1 MNDFVSKIMMR
12 KSEPILENEI
22 PNDILQNVFKCALTA
37 PVHKNLRNWHF
48 YYFSEKKRDE
58 LGQLISP
65 KKEFYSDNL
74 QFESDLKKFNS
85 KFYNSP
91 AYLICVLKVDNNH
104 AVPVTEQYVTI
115 GAVIQQIIIS
125 TELLGY
131 ACYWRTGKWCVNN
144 DLREFL
150 NLSPHDSIVGFISLG
165 SKLNRT
171 PRKTVVDQK
180 DFFSIV

>member
-1 MNDFVSKIMMR
+1 M
-12 KSEPILENEI
+12 
-22 PNDILQNVFKCALTA
+22 
-37 PVHKNLRNWHF
+37 
-48 YYFSEKKRDE
+48 
-58 LGQLISP
+58 
-65 KKEFYSDNL
+65 
-74 QFESDLKKFNS
+74 
-85 KFYNSP
+85 
-91 AYLICVLKVDNNH
+91 KVDNNH

-144 DLREFL
+144 HLREFL
-150 NLSPHDSIVGFISLG
+150 NLNLHDSIVGFISLG